1 MAVPKKKTS
10 KTRTNRRYR
19 TWVSKE
25 QKRLTDQLVLV
36 PYGNGAHLKPAHV
49 YLDDGADLR
58 KVKTVKKTV
67 AKAIATGSEET
78 PTDEKK
84 PAPKAKKPAAKR
96 TKKSE

>member
-25 QKRLTDQLVLV
+25 QKRLADKLVLV
-36 PYGNGAHLKPAHV
+36 PYGNGSHLKPAHI

-58 KVKTVKKTV
+58 KTKK
-67 AKAIATGSEET
+67 AKPTTANKATSSSEEET
-78 PTDEKK
+78 KEEKK
-84 PAPKAKKPAAKR
+84 APTKAKKATPKR

>member
-25 QKRLTDQLVLV
+25 QKRLSDKLVLV
-36 PYGNGAHLKPAHV
+36 PYGNGSHLKPAHI

-58 KVKTVKKTV
+58 KAKPAKKAAAAKTTS
-67 AKAIATGSEET
+67 SEET
-78 PTDEKK
+78 ASEEKKAPAKSKK
-84 PAPKAKKPAAKR
+84 PATKR